1 MGNFLAPLKI
11 IALVILSVAAIIW
24 PAGSISTATEAYQN
38 AAFSNGF
45 VNGYL
50 TMDTLGAMVFGIVI
64 VNAARSRGVTE
75 ARLLTRYTVWAG
87 LMAGVGLTL
96 LYGAVPSGF
105 RQRVAGRSVCKR
117 CGDPACL
124 RSAYLGGGGSFLL
137 AALIFIACPV
147 TAVGLT
153 CACAEFFAQYV
164 PLSLSYAECLSS
176 AASRWWCLTSA

>member
-96 LYGAVPSGF
+96 LYRAVPSVQTA
-105 RQRVAGRSVCKR
+105 RRWSISLQTVRRSCMLTFSI
-117 CGDPACL
+117 P
-124 RSAYLGGGGSFLL
+124 L
-137 AALIFIACPV
+137 AA
-147 TAVGLT
+147 AV
-153 CACAEFFAQYV
+153 
-164 PLSLSYAECLSS
+164 
-176 AASRWWCLTSA
+176 ASCWRR

>member
-1 MGNFLAPLKI
+1 MGPLFATPRTATVSFEVGIAPLTGDSALPLFIYSLVYFAIVILVSLYPGKLLDTVGNFLAPLKI

-96 LYGAVPSGF
+96 LYLALF
-105 RQRVAGRSVCKR
+105 RLGS
-117 CGDPACL
+117 D
-124 RSAYLGGGGSFLL
+124 SASL
-137 AALIFIACPV
+137 AI
-147 TAVGLT
+147 
-153 CACAEFFAQYV
+153 
-164 PLSLSYAECLSS
+164 S
-176 AASRWWCLTSA
+176 ASR

>member
-11 IALVILSVAAIIW
+11 LALVVLSVAAIVW
-24 PAGSISTATEAYQN
+24 PAGPISNAMEAYQT

-96 LYGAVPSGF
+96 LYLALFRLGSDSAILVDQSANGAAILHAYVQHLWRCRKLPAGGADFHRLSGH
-105 RQRVAGRSVCKR
+105 RGWLDLCVRRV
-117 CGDPACL
+117 L
-124 RSAYLGGGGSFLL
+124 
-137 AALIFIACPV
+137 CPV
-147 TAVGLT
+147 RSTV
-153 CACAEFFAQYV
+153 
-164 PLSLSYAECLSS
+164 LSYAGIYPRRL
-176 AASRWWCLTSA
+176 LDGGF